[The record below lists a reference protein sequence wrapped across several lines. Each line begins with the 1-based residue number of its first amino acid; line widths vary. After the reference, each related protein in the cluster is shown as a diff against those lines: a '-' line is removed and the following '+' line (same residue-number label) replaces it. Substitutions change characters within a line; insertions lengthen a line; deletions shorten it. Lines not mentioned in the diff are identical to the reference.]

1 MDRTAHLG
9 VCRMVQ
15 LRRFRTDLRDI
26 SDPSVSVGTGRLP
39 RSGVSGGWTVWV
51 PELME
56 KYHLNS
62 PFG

>member
-1 MDRTAHLG
+1 MIEAGPLSP
-9 VCRMVQ
+9 
-15 LRRFRTDLRDI
+15 TDLEFLGKRY
-26 SDPSVSVGTGRLP
+26 
-39 RSGVSGGWTVWV
+39 GVFFDATWV